1 MNNGE
6 SIGGRAVLIMN
17 PKTIFLRNLR
27 DIISRWESSGACRRF
42 GAACSAIGLLFALA
56 ILPCAA
62 RAAGALPVIA
72 SFEANPS
79 TINLGDAV
87 ALTWEVTGATA
98 LKIDPGVGVVTGT
111 AIAVKPTDAT
121 TYILTATNA
130 AGSSTAKV
138 TITLLP
144 PPPVISY
151 FGAAPDT
158 INAGQST
165 SLRWTV
171 GGAKS
176 LSIDHG
182 VGVVEGTS
190 CQVTP
195 TRTLLY
201 ILTAT
206 NASGS
211 CTAQVIVTVVPPEGS
226 TSHHVIAYNSAL
238 QGSWVRSCRETSPI
252 YTDFAAMAPGL
263 SGKAIEVRFG
273 AANGRNAFG
282 LADRKSGWDPQ
293 YKYLNEFRTI
303 EFDFYVEADSTGI
316 DNLVF
321 MLEDA
326 GYSDDLQLTDLI
338 PGWSNLAAAQR
349 VNRWF
354 HVTVALQAIHV
365 TIPRFHQIL
374 IFNRGDGA
382 VSQPHF
388 RMANVE
394 LGWVDGLTPPAV
406 ALQSATPNPSCDQL
420 ALTFTTG
427 EATRYRIEYGIG
439 NYGQVFQ
446 GPADEWS
453 STHTV
458 ALTGLHPGSNYQYRI
473 VALDHRTDPTAAPNQ
488 GAYAGTYAMPATPIT
503 PPPISGLVVSQGE
516 R

>member
-1 MNNGE
+1 MKQKLVCTFILALCF
-6 SIGGRAVLIMN
+6 STA
-17 PKTIFLRNLR
+17 F
-27 DIISRWESSGACRRF
+27 
-42 GAACSAIGLLFALA
+42 AAS
-56 ILPCAA
+56 
-62 RAAGALPVIA
+62 PV
-72 SFEANPS
+72 
-79 TINLGDAV
+79 TINAGETA
-87 ALTWEVTGATA
+87 ALTWNVKGATA
-98 LKIDPGVGVVTGT
+98 LKIDQGVGTVTAKSVTVKPSDTTTYTLT
-111 AIAVKPTDAT
+111 AI
-121 TYILTATNA
+121 NA
-130 AGSSTAKV
+130 AGSRTANV
-138 TITLLP
+138 TVTMLP
-144 PPPVISY
+144 PPPAIKS
-151 FGAAPDT
+151 FGADSET
-158 INAGQST
+158 IPTGKSAKLKWNVSGAT
-165 SLRWTV
+165 SLT
-171 GGAKS
+171 
-176 LSIDHG
+176 IDNG
-182 VGVVEGTS
+182 VGIVTGTS

-195 TRTLLY
+195 TATKLY

-338 PGWSNLAAAQR
+338 PGWSSLAAAQR

-453 STHTV
+453 STHT
-458 ALTGLHPGSNYQYRI
+458 ATLTGLHPGSNYQYRI

-488 GAYAGTYAMPATPIT
+488 GVYAGNYAMLATPIALPT
-503 PPPISGLVVSQGE
+503 ITGLAVSNIAANNS
-516 R
+516 RP

>member
-1 MNNGE
+1 VG
-6 SIGGRAVLIMN
+6 
-17 PKTIFLRNLR
+17 
-27 DIISRWESSGACRRF
+27 
-42 GAACSAIGLLFALA
+42 SAICLLFAFA
-56 ILPCAA
+56 ILPFAA
-62 RAAGALPVIA
+62 RATDALPVIGAFAA
-72 SFEANPS
+72 SPV
-79 TINLGDAV
+79 TINAGETA
-87 ALTWEVTGATA
+87 ALTWNVKGATA
-98 LKIDPGVGVVTGT
+98 VKINEGVGSVTAT
-111 AIAVKPTDAT
+111 SVMVKPSDTT
-121 TYILTATNA
+121 TYTLTATSA
-130 AGSSTAKV
+130 AGSRTAKV
-138 TITLLP
+138 TVTVLLP
-144 PPPVISY
+144 PPAIKS
-151 FGAAPDT
+151 FGADSET
-158 INAGQST
+158 IPTGKSAKLKWNVSGAT
-165 SLRWTV
+165 SLT
-171 GGAKS
+171 
-176 LSIDHG
+176 IDNG
-182 VGVVEGTS
+182 VGIVTGTS

-195 TRTLLY
+195 TATKLY

-473 VALDHRTDPTAAPNQ
+473 VALDHRGDPTAAPNQ

-503 PPPISGLVVSQGE
+503 PPPISGLVVSQVE